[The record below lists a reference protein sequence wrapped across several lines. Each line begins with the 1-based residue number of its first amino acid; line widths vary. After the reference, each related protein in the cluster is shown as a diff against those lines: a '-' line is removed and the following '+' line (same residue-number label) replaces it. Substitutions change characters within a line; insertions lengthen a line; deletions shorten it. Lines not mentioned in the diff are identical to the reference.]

1 MNRKAVT
8 VIVILVVLVCG
19 SLLVRDPVSAAEAVR
34 NAVTTIVG
42 AVTTVIGSLTTFFEA
57 LFHSKSHELGCSAPP
72 KAVVWVGNVVKPGH
86 LGST

>member
-34 NAVTTIVG
+34 NAVTTIVAG
-42 AVTTVIGSLTTFFEA
+42 LTAVVNSLTTFFQT
-57 LFHSKSHELGCSAPP
+57 LFQGR
-72 KAVVWVGNVVKPGH
+72 
-86 LGST
+86 

>member
-57 LFHSKSHELGCSAPP
+57 LFHAK
-72 KAVVWVGNVVKPGH
+72 
-86 LGST
+86 